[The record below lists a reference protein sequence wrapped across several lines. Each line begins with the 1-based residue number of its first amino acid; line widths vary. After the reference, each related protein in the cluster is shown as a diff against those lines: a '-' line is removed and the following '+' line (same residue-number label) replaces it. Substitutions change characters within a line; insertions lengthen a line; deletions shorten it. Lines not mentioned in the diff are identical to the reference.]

1 MRAFFDS
8 SGLAKRYIKERG
20 SEKVEE
26 VLAGASEVAVSLIA
40 PPEIVSALCRL
51 RRQDAMSAA
60 QYRLAKRSLFAD
72 IEDMS
77 ICTITV
83 PVVGKAIDLLEKH
96 PLRTLDALHLACAID
111 WQADLFVSSDRR
123 QISAALKSGLH
134 VVQV

>member
-51 RRQDAMSAA
+51 RRQDAISAA
-60 QYRLAKRSLFAD
+60 QYGQAKQSLFAD

-77 ICTITV
+77 ICNITV
-83 PVVGKAIDLLEKH
+83 PVVGQAIDLLEKH
-96 PLRTLDALHLACAID
+96 PLRTLDAFHLACAIE

-123 QISAALKSGLH
+123 QISAALKSGLR

>member
-1 MRAFFDS
+1 VRIFFDS

-51 RRQDAMSAA
+51 RRQDAISAA
-60 QYRLAKRSLFAD
+60 QYGQAKQSLFAD

-77 ICTITV
+77 ICNITV
-83 PVVGKAIDLLEKH
+83 PVVGQAIDLLEKH
-96 PLRTLDALHLACAID
+96 PLRTLDAFHLACAIE

-123 QISAALKSGLH
+123 QISAALKSGLR